1 MKYEKNSTKN
11 QRISITV
18 SEEELTQWRFFNNR
32 ESLSAFIREAV
43 QSHINYMDSGKKE
56 DKKLE
61 KRIETNKDR
70 ILRIEED
77 LIEIQ
82 MALAKRDIIPEFE
95 SNTRIQQFVEDR
107 LLRTDLTLED
117 RKTFARIRQRL
128 NLN

>member
-1 MKYEKNSTKN
+1 MMSLSNSKKT

-18 SEEELTQWRFFNNR
+18 SEEELAQWRFFNNR
-32 ESLSAFIREAV
+32 ESLSAFIRESV
-43 QSHINYMDSGKKE
+43 QSHINYLESGKQE

-61 KRIETNKDR
+61 KRIDTNTDH

-95 SNTRIQQFVEDR
+95 SNTRIQQFIEDR
-107 LLRTDLTLED
+107 LVRTDLTLDD